1 MITPSSGPPDEA
13 ALHETALSYLARYTA
28 TESGLIAVL
37 DRKIERWAR
46 GARERDNLVE
56 QMATAKAIARTVVA
70 HLVAAGAVS
79 DTVFAEN
86 RARSLVRAG
95 RSRRTVT
102 ATLAAKGVDAALV
115 RASVPDDAET
125 ELAAALILAR
135 RRRIGPF
142 RVGEPLDESGR
153 RRALAAFA
161 RAGFSQAIAVRA
173 LAMEPEE
180 AEALVIALR
189 R

>member
-1 MITPSSGPPDEA
+1 MITPSSGPPDET
-13 ALHETALSYLARYTA
+13 ALREAALSYLARYTA

-95 RSRRTVT
+95 RSRRAVT
-102 ATLAAKGVDAALV
+102 ATLAAKGVDVDLARAA
-115 RASVPDDAET
+115 APDDAET
-125 ELAAALILAR
+125 ELGAALVLAR
-135 RRRIGPF
+135 KRRIGPF
-142 RVGEPLDESGR
+142 RTREPNRIREFGILARNGFPRAVVEQALDMD
-153 RRALAAFA
+153 LA
-161 RAGFSQAIAVRA
+161 
-173 LAMEPEE
+173 E
-180 AEALVIALR
+180 AETRIQQLR
-189 R
+189 QS